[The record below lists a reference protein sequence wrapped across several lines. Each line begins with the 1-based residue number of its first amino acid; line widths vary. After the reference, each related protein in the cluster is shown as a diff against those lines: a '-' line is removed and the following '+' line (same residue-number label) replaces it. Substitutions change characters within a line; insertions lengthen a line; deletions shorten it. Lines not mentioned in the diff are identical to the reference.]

1 MKSPFAFKTGDTPA
15 RLIGDTIGFVIFLV
29 VMFAAMWWLP

>member
-1 MKSPFAFKTGDTPA
+1 MKFPFAFKTGDTLA
-15 RLIGDTIGFVIFLV
+15 RLIADTIGFVMFLI